1 MPIGSEHP
9 IARQTMTTTDTKD
22 VDATVEQVMRCA
34 DAGADLVR
42 LTVQG
47 NREADAG
54 AAIREKLFK
63 YGYDTP
69 LVADIHFNPKTA
81 LRIADAFE
89 KIRVNPGNFA
99 DGVKKF
105 DDLEYDS
112 DEAYQLELEKIA
124 ELFTPLVEKC
134 KSLDRAIRIGTNHGS
149 LSNRILSYYGD
160 TPNGMVKSAFEFADV
175 CRGLDYHN
183 FLFSMKASNPLVM
196 VQAYR
201 LLAHEM
207 YKKDWDY
214 PLHLGVTEAGEGEDG
229 RMKSAIGIG
238 ALLGD
243 GLGDTIR
250 VSLTED
256 PELELAPCSTL
267 AALGM
272 DAYDAGLGVPDFAE
286 THRDFQDFQRRKGA
300 LPAGHGASGRFDF
313 GNAMHRDGSVF
324 SVVGKADLAR
334 AEATYSKLGCMLAV
348 GMPIKDIATA
358 DSILLAPGAVPAV
371 DDDAGRLAVRRL
383 MDAGV
388 GVFAGRADLAAAPV
402 QDAVAVVTSAEA
414 LAGAAEAAALPEGC
428 ERFAVVL
435 DGSESREQVA
445 ALCGLDPARERLMCF
460 FFKIDALSRVHATRR
475 LMQYVADAPCGADVP
490 VMHHLEYAA
499 DVEDDELVLRAGAEG
514 GGALVDGLGDGVV
527 LECAGKDLD
536 YLRRTAFGMLQG
548 SRMRS
553 TKTEYI
559 SCPSCGRTLFDLQE
573 VTNQIQ
579 LKTGH
584 LPGVSIAIMGCIVNG
599 PGEMADADFGYV
611 GTVPGKIDLY
621 VGREVVKRGVDM
633 EGAPDALIELI
644 KEYDRWQD
652 PPADDADGDSPAVEE
667 LVAA

>member
-99 DGVKKF
+99 DGIKKF

-112 DEAYQLELEKIA
+112 DAAYQLELEKIA

-175 CRGLDYHN
+175 CRGLDFHN

-207 YKKDWDY
+207 YKKGWDY

-272 DAYDAGLGVPDFAE
+272 DAYDSGLGVPDFAE

-324 SVVGKADLAR
+324 SVVGKGNLAR
-334 AEATYSKLGCMLAV
+334 PEAMYSKLGC
-348 GMPIKDIATA
+348 
-358 DSILLAPGAVPAV
+358 LLQVWRKGS
-371 DDDAGRLAVRRL
+371 GVR
-383 MDAGV
+383 
-388 GVFAGRADLAAAPV
+388 
-402 QDAVAVVTSAEA
+402 
-414 LAGAAEAAALPEGC
+414 
-428 ERFAVVL
+428 
-435 DGSESREQVA
+435 
-445 ALCGLDPARERLMCF
+445 
-460 FFKIDALSRVHATRR
+460 K
-475 LMQYVADAPCGADVP
+475 
-490 VMHHLEYAA
+490 
-499 DVEDDELVLRAGAEG
+499 
-514 GGALVDGLGDGVV
+514 
-527 LECAGKDLD
+527 
-536 YLRRTAFGMLQG
+536 
-548 SRMRS
+548 
-553 TKTEYI
+553 
-559 SCPSCGRTLFDLQE
+559 
-573 VTNQIQ
+573 
-579 LKTGH
+579 
-584 LPGVSIAIMGCIVNG
+584 
-599 PGEMADADFGYV
+599 
-611 GTVPGKIDLY
+611 
-621 VGREVVKRGVDM
+621 
-633 EGAPDALIELI
+633 
-644 KEYDRWQD
+644 
-652 PPADDADGDSPAVEE
+652 VEE
-667 LVAA
+667 

>member
-99 DGVKKF
+99 DGIKKF

-112 DEAYQLELEKIA
+112 DAAYQLELEKIA

-175 CRGLDYHN
+175 CRGLDFHN

-207 YKKDWDY
+207 YKKGWDY

-238 ALLGD
+238 ALLQD

-272 DAYDAGLGVPDFAE
+272 DAYDSGLGVPDFAE

-300 LPAGHGASGRFDF
+300 LPAGHGASERFDF

-324 SVVGKADLAR
+324 SVVGKGDLAR
-334 AEATYSKLGCMLAV
+334 PEAMYSKLGCMLAV

-383 MDAGV
+383 MGAGV

-445 ALCGLDPARERLMCF
+445 ALCGLSASERLMCF
-460 FFKIDALSRVHATRR
+460 FFKIDDLSRVHTTRR

-490 VMHHLEYAA
+490 VMHHLEYEA
-499 DVEDDELVLRAGAEG
+499 DVEDDEMVLRAGAEG
-514 GGALVDGLGDGVV
+514 GGVLVDGLGDGVV
-527 LECAGKDLD
+527 LDCAGKDLD

-579 LKTGH
+579 QKTGH

-621 VGREVVKRGVDM
+621 VGREVVKKGINM

-652 PPADDADGDSPAVEE
+652 PPEDDADGDSPAVEE